1 MAFTVQFGTVYKKHN
16 STYRG
21 AGGSHWLS
29 LSCILKENSS
39 VTNPSLFVDVSG
51 NEIFSTTGTLNHA
64 FISLYDRY
72 YFVDNWTYE
81 RGKWRA
87 DLSIDVLAT
96 WRTDI
101 GNSSQYILRS
111 ASASDGHIFDT
122 VYPTKNVI
130 TTSYS
135 NDTSPWNLYGGT
147 YVVGTISG
155 NGMGVGC
162 VGYYALSSQQF
173 RDLCNYLF
181 GYVGN
186 TNPPYFD
193 LQEIAQDM
201 SMSTFKALYNPF
213 QYICSAMYLPFSLSG
228 MNPSQQNIDVGY
240 WNIPVQGGRLVTI
253 SPYTTT
259 RTLAWSGSHPDDSR
273 GDYVY
278 CNPYT
283 RVDVDFQPFGHFQL
297 PSDIVYARGG
307 IELGIRVDTIT
318 GKGTCYVGGVV
329 EPIMTL
335 EAQVGVPIKLS
346 QMATDYLGIA
356 TSVTQGVANTFSS
369 ISKGDI
375 GGAISNAVSGID
387 SAIRSQVPTMST
399 MGSNGGFSS
408 LTQAP
413 VAVFTYYS
421 LVDED
426 NTRLGRPLCQI
437 RTINSLSGYIL
448 CENAAVE
455 TAGTFEENQE
465 IARLMNSGFY
475 YQ

>member
-16 STYRG
+16 STFRG
-21 AGGSHWLS
+21 ASGSHWLS
-29 LSCILKENSS
+29 LPCVLKEESS

-51 NEIFSTTGTLNHA
+51 TEIFSTTGTLNHA
-64 FISLYDRY
+64 YISLYDRY

-81 RGKWRA
+81 RGRWRA
-87 DLSIDVLAT
+87 DLSVDVLAT

-101 GNSSQYILRS
+101 GNSNQYVLRS

-135 NDTSPWNLYGGT
+135 NDTNPWNLYGGT

-162 VGYYALSSQQF
+162 VGYYALSSQDF

-181 GYVGN
+181 GYVGQGS
-186 TNPPYFD
+186 YFD
-193 LQEIAQDM
+193 ITEITKDM
-201 SMSTFKALYNPF
+201 TMDTFKALYNPF
-213 QYICSAMYLPFSLSG
+213 QYICSAMYLPFTLTG
-228 MNPSQQNIDVGY
+228 MNPSRQNIDVGY
-240 WNIPVQGGRLVTI
+240 WNIPVQGGRLTTI
-253 SPYTTT
+253 TPYTTT
-259 RTLAWSGSHPDDSR
+259 RTLAWSGTHPDASR

-278 CNPYT
+278 CSPYT

-297 PSDIVYARGG
+297 PSDIVYERGG
-307 IELGIRVDTIT
+307 VELGIRVDTIT

-356 TSVTQGVANTFSS
+356 TTVTQGVANTFSS
-369 ISKGDI
+369 IAKGDI
-375 GGAISNAVSGID
+375 GGAIASGVSGID

-413 VAVFTYYS
+413 VAVYTYYS

-426 NTRLGRPLCQI
+426 ITRLGRPLCQI

-455 TAGTFEENQE
+455 TAGTFDENQE

>member
-1 MAFTVQFGTVYKKHN
+1 MSFNVLFGTVYKRHN
-16 STYRG
+16 STFRG
-21 AGGSHWLS
+21 ASGSHWLS
-29 LSCILKENSS
+29 LACTLKEECSINS
-39 VTNPSLFVDVSG
+39 PSLLVDIAGTQLAANG
-51 NEIFSTTGTLNHA
+51 NTLNHCYIA
-64 FISLYDRY
+64 YFDRY

-81 RGKWRA
+81 RGRWRA
-87 DLSIDVLAT
+87 DCSIDVLAT
-96 WRTDI
+96 WRDTI

-111 ASASDGHIFDT
+111 ASDSDGTVFDSM
-122 VYPTKNVI
+122 YPVKNVI

-135 NDTSPWNLYGGT
+135 NDTNPWNLYGGT

-162 VGYYALSSQQF
+162 VGYYALNSQQF

-181 GYVGN
+181 GYVGQN
-186 TNPPYFD
+186 GYFD
-193 LQEIAQDM
+193 VTEITKDM
-201 SMSTFKALYNPF
+201 TLDTFKAIYNPF
-213 QYICSAMYLPFSLSG
+213 QYICSAMYLPFSLAG

-253 SPYTTT
+253 TPYTTT
-259 RTLAWSGSHPDDSR
+259 RTLTWSGTHPNDNR

-283 RVDVDFQPFGHFQL
+283 RVDLDFQPFGHFQL
-297 PSDIVYARGG
+297 PSDIIYARGG

-318 GKGTCYVGGVV
+318 GKGTCYIGGVV
-329 EPIMTL
+329 EPIMTV

-346 QMATDYLGIA
+346 QMATDYLA
-356 TSVTQGVANTFSS
+356 VASTVTQGVANTVGS
-369 ISKGDI
+369 IMKGDVA
-375 GGAISNAVSGID
+375 GAISNAASGVD

-399 MGSNGGFSS
+399 MGNNGGFSA

-426 NTRLGRPLCQI
+426 NTRLGRPLCKQ
-437 RTINSLSGYIL
+437 RTINTLSGYIL
-448 CENAAVE
+448 CENASVE
-455 TAGTFEENQE
+455 TGGTYEENQQ
-465 IARLMNSGFY
+465 ISQLMNTGFY
-475 YQ
+475 YE

>member
-16 STYRG
+16 STFRG
-21 AGGSHWLS
+21 ASGSHWLS
-29 LSCILKENSS
+29 LPCVLKEESS

-51 NEIFSTTGTLNHA
+51 TEIFSTTGTLNHA

-81 RGKWRA
+81 RGRWRA
-87 DLSIDVLAT
+87 DLSVDVLAT

-101 GNSSQYILRS
+101 GNSSQYVLRS
-111 ASASDGHIFDT
+111 ASASDGHVYDT

-130 TTSYS
+130 TTAYS
-135 NDTSPWNLYGGT
+135 NDSNPWGGSGT

-162 VGYYALSSQQF
+162 VGYYAMNSQQF

-181 GYVGN
+181 GYVGT
-186 TNPPYFD
+186 TNYFD
-193 LQEIAQDM
+193 VTEITKDM
-201 SMSTFKALYNPF
+201 TMDTFKAIYNPF
-213 QYICSAMYLPFSLSG
+213 QYICSAMYLPFSLAG
-228 MNPSQQNIDVGY
+228 QYPSQQNIDVGY
-240 WNIPVQGGRLVTI
+240 WSIPVQGGRFTTI
-253 SPYTTT
+253 TPYTTT
-259 RTLAWSGSHPDDSR
+259 RTLPWSGSHPNASR

-278 CNPYT
+278 CAPYT
-283 RVDVDFQPFGHFQL
+283 RIDVDFQPFGHFQL

-307 IELGIRVDTIT
+307 IDLSIYVDTIT

-346 QMATDYLGIA
+346 QMVTDYLGRA
-356 TSVTQGVANTFSS
+356 STVAQGLASTIGSAM
-369 ISKGDI
+369 KGDI
-375 GGAISNAVSGID
+375 PGAIANGVSGID
-387 SAIRSQVPTMST
+387 SALKAQAPTMST
-399 MGSNGGFSS
+399 FGNNGGFSA
-408 LTQAP
+408 LTHAP
-413 VAVFTYYS
+413 TAVFTYYS

-426 NTRLGRPLCQI
+426 NERLGRPLCQI

-455 TAGTFEENQE
+455 TAGTFDENQE